1 MVRLAQND
9 LSYTSIGMLIV
20 GPTNK
25 HDEITAWNGEC
36 HHTVKGLKLIN
47 VLNMIDIFI
56 DMSPI

>member
-36 HHTVKGLKLIN
+36 HHTVKGLKLKS
-47 VLNMIDIFI
+47 MF
-56 DMSPI
+56 